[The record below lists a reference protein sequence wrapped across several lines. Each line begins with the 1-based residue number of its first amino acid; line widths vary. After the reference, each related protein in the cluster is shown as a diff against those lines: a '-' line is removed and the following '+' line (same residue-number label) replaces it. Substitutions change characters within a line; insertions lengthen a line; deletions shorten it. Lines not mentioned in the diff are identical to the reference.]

1 MPTYPQL
8 AGIVP
13 GPGGAQVAF
22 NLTAP
27 TQVLTGRGT
36 VWRVFV
42 NTAPTAAGGVYD
54 VATATA
60 ATAVAT
66 INRAGLVTGVT
77 VFTNGAGYTAA
88 PTVTF
93 SAPTSG
99 TTATG
104 TATINSQGQLTAVTV
119 TNPGSGYTVAPTVT
133 FSAPTGGG
141 AAGAGNLICAVPAA
155 AGPVL
160 IEAPFYS
167 GLYVNPGTGG
177 VVSVTYGL

>member
-8 AGIVP
+8 SGIVP
-13 GPGGAQVAF
+13 GPGGSRVAF
-22 NLTAP
+22 NITAP
-27 TQVLTGRGT
+27 TQVYTGAGN
-36 VWRVFV
+36 VFRVFV

-54 VATATA
+54 VATATTA
-60 ATAVAT
+60 SAVAT
-66 INRAGLVTGVT
+66 INATGVVTGVT
-77 VFTNGAGYTAA
+77 VFTPGAGYTSA

-104 TATINSQGQLTAVTV
+104 TATINSSGQVTSVTV
-119 TNPGSGYTVAPTVT
+119 TYPGSGYTSPPSVT

-141 AAGAGNLICAVPAA
+141 TAGATNLISAIPLA
-155 AGPVL
+155 AGPVE
-160 IEAPFYS
+160 IVAPFYS

-177 VVSVTYGL
+177 IVSVSYGL